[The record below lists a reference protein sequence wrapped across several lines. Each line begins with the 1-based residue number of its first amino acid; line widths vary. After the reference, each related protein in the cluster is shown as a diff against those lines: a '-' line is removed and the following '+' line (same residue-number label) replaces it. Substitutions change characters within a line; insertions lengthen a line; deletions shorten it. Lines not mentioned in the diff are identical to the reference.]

1 MAYLATA
8 VLLFGGYL
16 IGLAVYRLYFHPLAR
31 FPGPKLAALTK
42 WTEAYY
48 EIVKKG
54 QFTFTIDKWHER
66 YGPIV
71 RVTPFEVHIK
81 DSAFWETL
89 FVKYP
94 KSDKYEWTSPRFGC
108 PQSVFTTSDSN
119 LHKLRR
125 GALSGLFSRRSVLN
139 FESVVQEKAKDLCD
153 GITKCHDAGDPVT
166 ISDAFAAF
174 SGDVVVQYSFGFNYD
189 HLKSD
194 GFHENLEPGFMA
206 ASETGHLV
214 NQFPIFN
221 KARACLLS
229 YTGNR

>member
-1 MAYLATA
+1 MAYFATA
-8 VLLFGGYL
+8 FLLFAGYL
-16 IGLAVYRLYFHPLAR
+16 ISLAVYRLYLHPLAR
-31 FPGPKLAALTK
+31 FPGPKFAALTG
-42 WTEAYY
+42 WYEAYF

-54 QFTFTIDKWHER
+54 RFTFKIDEWHDR

-71 RVTPFEVHIK
+71 RVTPSEVHIK

-94 KSDKYEWTSPRFGC
+94 KSDRYEWTEPRFGC

-125 GALSGLFSRRSVLN
+125 GALSSLFSRRSVLN
-139 FESVVQEKAKDLCD
+139 FEQVVQDKARDLCD
-153 GITKCHDAGDPVT
+153 GIAKYGESGGVVKM
-166 ISDAFAAF
+166 SDGFAAF

-194 GFHENLEPGFMA
+194 GFGENLEPGFMGSYA
-206 ASETGHLV
+206 LV
-214 NQFPIFN
+214 TFN
-221 KARACLLS
+221 MWCKLRQ
-229 YTGNR
+229 R

>member
-8 VLLFGGYL
+8 VLLFGAYL
-16 IGLAVYRLYFHPLAR
+16 ISLAVYRLYSHPLAR

-54 QFTFTIDKWHER
+54 QFSSKINEWHDR

-71 RVTPFEVHIK
+71 RVTPFELHIK
-81 DSAFWETL
+81 DSAFWDTL

-94 KSDKYEWTSPRFGC
+94 KADKYDWTSPRFGC
-108 PQSVFTTSDSN
+108 PQSVFTTPDSN
-119 LHKLRR
+119 LHKQRR

-139 FESVVQEKAKDLCD
+139 FESVVQDKAKDLCD
-153 GITKCHDAGDPVT
+153 GIAKYNQSGEPVT
-166 ISDAFAAF
+166 ISDGFAAF

-221 KARACLLS
+221 KARACLFS
-229 YTGNR
+229 FIGIR